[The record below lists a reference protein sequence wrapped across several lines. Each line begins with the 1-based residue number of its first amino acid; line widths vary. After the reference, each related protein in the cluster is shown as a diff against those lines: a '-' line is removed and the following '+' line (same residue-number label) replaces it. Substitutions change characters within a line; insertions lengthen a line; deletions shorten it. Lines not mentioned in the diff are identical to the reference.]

1 MTHIKACGEGCN
13 SLLLAGVNLGIMASL
28 HTEVGVSLSCFLDIL
43 NCDDIM
49 LDFRVISMIIDNFI
63 KHATKIVSIF

>member
-1 MTHIKACGEGCN
+1 MPHIKACGEGCN
-13 SLLLAGVNLGIMASL
+13 SLLLGGVNLGIMASL

-49 LDFRVISMIIDNFI
+49 FDFRVISMINN
-63 KHATKIVSIF
+63 